1 MSEPKPDKSPQSDGI
16 AAAGFRRCYAPNERA
31 EQFIKFTG
39 KIILL
44 AFVCAFTT
52 SVIYG
57 EEGQHREISK
67 GSTVIES
74 LSPELRKLLSKEMQ
88 EIEKGMMT
96 ILPAYASGNW
106 SAIEAIGTK
115 MERSYILMQSITD
128 AQKEELHNSLPSA
141 FIKLDQQFHYYAGM
155 LSHAAKN
162 KKSELIVFYFSRLS
176 ESCVSCHSQYATHKF
191 RGFVEL
197 GNVEKHSH

>member
-1 MSEPKPDKSPQSDGI
+1 M
-16 AAAGFRRCYAPNERA
+16 
-31 EQFIKFTG
+31 KFTG
-39 KIILL
+39 KIMSLL
-44 AFVCAFTT
+44 AFVSVFTT
-52 SVIYG
+52 SVSYG

-67 GSTVIES
+67 GISGVES

-106 SAIEAIGTK
+106 SAIEDIGTK
-115 MERSYILMQSITD
+115 MERSYILKQSITD
-128 AQKEELHNSLPSA
+128 AQIEELHSTLPSA
-141 FIKLDQQFHYYAGM
+141 FIKLDEQFHYFAGM

-162 KKSELIVFYFSRLS
+162 RKSELVGFYFSKLS

-191 RGFVEL
+191 RGFVES